1 MSLSDSITH
10 VLVGFSA
17 GSLSDLEERLP
28 ERSVLILEE
37 SSVIEARRAREQ
49 AAKFRCV
56 AALLEAPTQDEE
68 HPERIVA
75 AVQRPPRVQA
85 VMPGVEYGVVSAAAL
100 ADAWGVPG
108 AGLAAARVFRDKARL
123 RAVAGAAGIA
133 QPAWAEVSGPDE
145 VERFRS
151 VHGRA
156 CVIKPG
162 NSQASLGVQRLE
174 PGDDV
179 HALWSHTA
187 GARDTRQR
195 AQYADADR
203 YLVEQRLYGP
213 GVSVEVLVHK
223 GVVGFRNIT
232 AKTVLQ
238 SRYPVELAHTVP
250 AGLPAATEEA
260 LYRAVRLLAETA
272 GFRNGV
278 LHAEWILG
286 DGGPYLVE
294 CAARL
299 PGDNI
304 PQLIDLAYGGSLASD
319 MLGIL
324 EGGGPVGPRDPLGG
338 AAIRFLSSPPGVVA
352 EVLGEE
358 KARAAKG
365 VHSVHVGVAPGEVV
379 RPTTSSWERAGH
391 VIATGADGPDAAA
404 NAEDVAGRIAVVC
417 TDGAA
422 EEEQR

>member
-1 MSLSDSITH
+1 MSLNDSVTH
-10 VLVGFSA
+10 VLVGFGA
-17 GSLSDLEERLP
+17 WILPELEERLP
-28 ERSVLILEE
+28 EGSVLILEE
-37 SSVIEARRAREQ
+37 PSVIEARRAREQ

-56 AALLEAPTQDEE
+56 ADLLEASTQDEE

-75 AVQRPPRVQA
+75 AVPRPPQVRA

-145 VERFRS
+145 VERFRAE
-151 VHGRA
+151 HGRA
-156 CVIKPG
+156 CVIKPA
-162 NSQASLGVQRLE
+162 NRQASLGVQLLE
-174 PGDDV
+174 PEDDV
-179 HALWSHTA
+179 HAVWAHTA
-187 GARDTRQR
+187 GVSEARQR
-195 AQYADADR
+195 ARYEGAADR

-213 GVSVEVLVHK
+213 EVSVEVLVHE

-232 AKTVLQ
+232 AKTVLE

-250 AGLPAATEEA
+250 ARLPAAVEEE
-260 LYRAVRLLAETA
+260 LYRAVGLLAEAA

-294 CAARL
+294 CAGRL

-304 PQLIDLAYGGSLASD
+304 PQLIDLAYGGSLSGD
-319 MLGIL
+319 MFGIL
-324 EGGGPVGPRDPLGG
+324 EGGGPVGPRNPLGG
-338 AAIRFLSSPPGVVA
+338 AAIRFLSAPPGVVS

-358 KARAAKG
+358 EARAAKG
-365 VHSVHVGVAPGEVV
+365 VQSVHVGVEPGATV
-379 RPTTSSWERAGH
+379 RPTTSSWERAGQ

-404 NAEDVAGRIAVVC
+404 NADAAAGLISVVC
-417 TDGAA
+417 TDVP
-422 EEEQR
+422 EQEQR